1 MFIGGLVLGI
11 IIGML
16 LATGLFITYGGD
28 DK

>member
-1 MFIGGLVLGI
+1 MFIGGIVIGI

-16 LATGLFITYGGD
+16 LATALFIVYGGD